1 MYYTANEV
9 NMKDAKEAEEKRK
22 AEAEKKRKVEAKKK
36 RVAEAKRATQ
46 EKRREEKKRDKQN
59 AKKISAGSSPPA
71 QSNDANVIVLSSTPI
86 SGSAT
91 SARGG
96 TVSSDGCW
104 TCFLSFIRVPV

>member
-9 NMKDAKEAEEKRK
+9 NIKDAKEAEEKRK
-22 AEAEKKRKVEAKKK
+22 AEAEKKR
-36 RVAEAKRATQ
+36 VAEAKRAAE
-46 EKRREEKKRDKQN
+46 EKRREEKKRAKQN

-71 QSNDANVIVLSSTPI
+71 QSNDANVVVLSSTTI